1 MKKDAT
7 VLSILVEVLTDNS
20 HSKKLEY
27 EEELGVIIES
37 FRKNPKT
44 IGNLEK
50 SNETSDYLKK

>member
-1 MKKDAT
+1 MKENVT
-7 VLSILVEVLTDNS
+7 VLSILMEVLTDNS

-44 IGNLEK
+44 IRDLKK
-50 SNETSDYLKK
+50 SNESSSYLKN